1 MPVVAAAVC
10 VVWTTMSL
18 ALLGVQSLAVAM
30 TLALLELQPQ
40 KGLEAAATVLESYLV
55 IYLVAEDAEAVLV
68 GLAFELG

>member
-1 MPVVAAAVC
+1 MPVVVAAVC
-10 VVWTTMSL
+10 AVWTTMSL
-18 ALLGVQSLAVAM
+18 ALLGVQNLAVAM

-68 GLAFELG
+68 GLAFEPG